1 MIHYNL
7 DYTSVGRVID
17 AYEEKTDL
25 AHSPMLLKPIYV
37 STQILLW
44 ILAQLTV
51 YALHAINHT
60 WKYSNKIADLSG
72 IDIQNVAHILQ
83 TLYVSTGCDYISFF
97 SGNGKST
104 FLRYFFQH
112 ASFITGAN
120 AQGSLAD
127 TDLHTENYKQG
138 FLAFLRLV
146 GTIYYKKHASAF
158 DYPSPATHFLQF
170 VDPTPLAHHT
180 EWIDDV
186 RQHIADR
193 SMFDNDMLPTTDAL
207 FLHWKRSCWV
217 LHMWAQADRNTMDL
231 KPLTEYGWNLT
242 NNELKVTWDT
252 EDNITKVRQ
261 RVSALLKGC
270 KCTTGCKNKVC
281 GCKKRETLCSEGC
294 QCTNC
299 ENINSPSNHEPND
312 RQNDPNSTMSEEEV
326 ASDTDEESDDED
338 DFADF
343 VFAAACCES
352 DGELT

>member
-1 MIHYNL
+1 
-7 DYTSVGRVID
+7 
-17 AYEEKTDL
+17 
-25 AHSPMLLKPIYV
+25 
-37 STQILLW
+37 
-44 ILAQLTV
+44 
-51 YALHAINHT
+51 
-60 WKYSNKIADLSG
+60 
-72 IDIQNVAHILQ
+72 
-83 TLYVSTGCDYISFF
+83 
-97 SGNGKST
+97 
-104 FLRYFFQH
+104 
-112 ASFITGAN
+112 
-120 AQGSLAD
+120 
-127 TDLHTENYKQG
+127 
-138 FLAFLRLV
+138 
-146 GTIYYKKHASAF
+146 
-158 DYPSPATHFLQF
+158 
-170 VDPTPLAHHT
+170 
-180 EWIDDV
+180 
-186 RQHIADR
+186 
-193 SMFDNDMLPTTDAL
+193 
-207 FLHWKRSCWV
+207 
-217 LHMWAQADRNTMDL
+217 MWAQADRNTMDL